1 MNTETEKRETGIKVS
16 RLLMICCFIA
26 YSCAY
31 IARGNFSFA
40 RTLMIDGGIIDAGEA
55 GILSAVYFI
64 CYALGQVV
72 NGVIAD
78 RRSPFV
84 MVIIGLSV
92 VAASNLAMP
101 FLSAA
106 PIAMIIFWGINGVG
120 QSMLWSPVFFIIS
133 NVLNTKIRFTAIT
146 LISICTPAGKISCA
160 VLSGLS
166 LITEKWQNVFYMASF
181 VIAAVLLLWTAV
193 YLSVKKDAVAQYP
206 ENKPAEELRADKAH
220 HSFGKL
226 IIASGTLI
234 MLPALAIY
242 GLFLNGVVELIPSI
256 LSGQYHLSSSVAALL
271 ESIVPLIGISGVFLC
286 NFVYL
291 RIFKKNEMR
300 SACFLMTV
308 CVLPMLVLLAF
319 AYRLDAGGYLVSRY
333 FDAVVFVV
341 TYGVIYILQLAYGHL
356 VISLVPMRYS
366 KFGLAATM
374 TGLNN
379 AVNYGGSAI
388 ATYGMSYAVENLPLW
403 QTVGIWLICIVVA
416 AVFLFLSSIKWTKFS
431 KEAFDD

>member
-1 MNTETEKRETGIKVS
+1 MNTENKKRETGIKVS
-16 RLLMICCFIA
+16 KLLLLCCFIA

-40 RTLMIDGGIIDAGEA
+40 RTLMIDGGIISVGEA
-55 GILSAVYFI
+55 GIMSAVYFI

-78 RRSPFV
+78 RKSPFI
-84 MVIIGLSV
+84 MVVIGLSV
-92 VAASNLAMP
+92 VIVSNLAMP
-101 FLSAA
+101 FLAGA
-106 PIAMIIFWGINGVG
+106 PIAMIVFWGINGMG

-133 NVLNTKIRFTAIT
+133 NVLNSKVRFMAVT
-146 LISICTPAGKISCA
+146 LISICTPAGKISCS

-166 LITEKWQNVFYMASF
+166 LITDKWQNVFYMASF
-181 VIAAVLLLWTAV
+181 VIAAVMVLWVAV
-193 YLSVKKDAVAQYP
+193 YLSVKKDVIAQYP
-206 ENKPAEELRADKAH
+206 EKKSEENETVSENKY
-220 HSFGKL
+220 SFGKL
-226 IIASGTLI
+226 IVMSGTLI

-271 ESIVPLIGISGVFLC
+271 ESIVPLIGVSGVFLC

-291 RIFKKNEMR
+291 KIFKKNEMR
-300 SACFLMTV
+300 SAAFLMSV
-308 CVLPMLVLLAF
+308 CVLPMIVLLVF
-319 AYRLDAGGYLVSRY
+319 TLGLEKGGYLVSQY

-388 ATYGMSYAVENLPLW
+388 ATYGMSYAVEILPLW
-403 QTVGIWLICIVVA
+403 QTVGIWLICLVVA

-431 KEAFDD
+431 KEAFEE

>member
-1 MNTETEKRETGIKVS
+1 
-16 RLLMICCFIA
+16 MICCFIA

-256 LSGQYHLSSSVAALL
+256 LSGQYHLSS
-271 ESIVPLIGISGVFLC
+271 
-286 NFVYL
+286 
-291 RIFKKNEMR
+291 
-300 SACFLMTV
+300 
-308 CVLPMLVLLAF
+308 
-319 AYRLDAGGYLVSRY
+319 
-333 FDAVVFVV
+333 
-341 TYGVIYILQLAYGHL
+341 
-356 VISLVPMRYS
+356 
-366 KFGLAATM
+366 
-374 TGLNN
+374 
-379 AVNYGGSAI
+379 
-388 ATYGMSYAVENLPLW
+388 
-403 QTVGIWLICIVVA
+403 
-416 AVFLFLSSIKWTKFS
+416 
-431 KEAFDD
+431 

>member
-1 MNTETEKRETGIKVS
+1 MNSSNENRKETGIKVS
-16 RLLMICCFIA
+16 KLLLLCCFIA

-40 RTLMIDGGIIDAGEA
+40 RTLMIDGGVIDAGEA
-55 GILSAVYFI
+55 GIISAVYFV

-78 RRSPFV
+78 RKSPFI

-92 VAASNLAMP
+92 VIASNITMP
-101 FLSAA
+101 FLASA
-106 PIAMIIFWGINGVG
+106 PQLMMFFWGINGIG

-133 NVLNTKIRFTAIT
+133 NVLNSKVRFASVT
-146 LISICTPAGKISCA
+146 LISICTPAGKISCSL
-160 VLSGLS
+160 LSGLA
-166 LITEKWQNVFYMASF
+166 LINDKWQNVFFMASLA
-181 VIAAVLLLWTAV
+181 IAAALILWIAV
-193 YLSVKKDAVAQYP
+193 YISVRKDVVAQYP
-206 ENKPAEELRADKAH
+206 EKNPSEERVSENQ

-226 IIASGTLI
+226 IVASGTLI

-256 LSGQYHLSSSVAALL
+256 LSGDYQLSPSLAAVL
-271 ESIVPLIGISGVFLC
+271 ESIIPLIGVSGVFLC
-286 NFVYL
+286 NFIYL
-291 RIFKKNEMR
+291 KMFKKNEMK
-300 SACFLMTV
+300 SAFFLMTV
-308 CVLPMLVLLAF
+308 CILPMLVLLAF
-319 AYRLDAGGYLVSRY
+319 AYRLGSGGFLVSRY

-403 QTVGIWLICIVVA
+403 QTVGIWLICLAVA
-416 AVFLFLSSIKWTKFS
+416 SVFLFLSSIKWTKFS
-431 KEAFDD
+431 KEAFDN

>member
-1 MNTETEKRETGIKVS
+1 MNTETEKRETGIKFS

-133 NVLNTKIRFTAIT
+133 NVLNTKIRFTAI
-146 LISICTPAGKISCA
+146 
-160 VLSGLS
+160 
-166 LITEKWQNVFYMASF
+166 
-181 VIAAVLLLWTAV
+181 
-193 YLSVKKDAVAQYP
+193 
-206 ENKPAEELRADKAH
+206 
-220 HSFGKL
+220 
-226 IIASGTLI
+226 
-234 MLPALAIY
+234 
-242 GLFLNGVVELIPSI
+242 
-256 LSGQYHLSSSVAALL
+256 
-271 ESIVPLIGISGVFLC
+271 
-286 NFVYL
+286 
-291 RIFKKNEMR
+291 
-300 SACFLMTV
+300 
-308 CVLPMLVLLAF
+308 
-319 AYRLDAGGYLVSRY
+319 
-333 FDAVVFVV
+333 
-341 TYGVIYILQLAYGHL
+341 
-356 VISLVPMRYS
+356 
-366 KFGLAATM
+366 
-374 TGLNN
+374 
-379 AVNYGGSAI
+379 
-388 ATYGMSYAVENLPLW
+388 
-403 QTVGIWLICIVVA
+403 
-416 AVFLFLSSIKWTKFS
+416 
-431 KEAFDD
+431 